1 MLGHACWAP
10 TANLALFKHASDAQ
24 LHAHSDW
31 SLSSLPPHDAW
42 VTNEM
47 ELSRGHAS
55 TGDMC
60 KGKKPAS
67 ESGMQ
72 YACQVALLLLVQA
85 GVCPSACKCKL
96 IATVKQ
102 VRPPQ
107 PPSPPAVVVLG
118 LSHSDHLCAFCTF
131 FARSFTEHYSPDQH
145 VKLVPGD
152 SKQEK
157 AWCVGGLVY
166 TACAVSHSGK

>member
-1 MLGHACWAP
+1 M
-10 TANLALFKHASDAQ
+10 LALRSGSTAVAGSGR
-24 LHAHSDW
+24 
-31 SLSSLPPHDAW
+31 SLSL
-42 VTNEM
+42 
-47 ELSRGHAS
+47 
-55 TGDMC
+55 C
-60 KGKKPAS
+60 
-67 ESGMQ
+67 MQ
-72 YACQVALLLLVQA
+72 
-85 GVCPSACKCKL
+85 L